1 MFQLSAGSTFHFR
14 EVPHCWDAPHAY
26 WVFPTRGWWTSLLQ
40 ASCRC
45 DRKGFQVSSIRYAIS
60 KSQPQNGERSKWRLN
75 DARLTKLMISV
86 LIFKDINSAV
96 DFDLLCNLISG
107 CFISGCCS
115 FQAYQFADS
124 LQLSDCPW
132 HCGFRVSQVFRARHR
147 WSNDYGSNFKA
158 WLPTIADVD

>member
-1 MFQLSAGSTFHFR
+1 
-14 EVPHCWDAPHAY
+14 
-26 WVFPTRGWWTSLLQ
+26 
-40 ASCRC
+40 
-45 DRKGFQVSSIRYAIS
+45 
-60 KSQPQNGERSKWRLN
+60 
-75 DARLTKLMISV
+75 MISV
-86 LIFKDINSAV
+86 LIFKDLNSAV
-96 DFDLLCNLISG
+96 DFDFLCNLISG

-132 HCGFRVSQVFRARHR
+132 RGMSDISLFLQVFRARHR